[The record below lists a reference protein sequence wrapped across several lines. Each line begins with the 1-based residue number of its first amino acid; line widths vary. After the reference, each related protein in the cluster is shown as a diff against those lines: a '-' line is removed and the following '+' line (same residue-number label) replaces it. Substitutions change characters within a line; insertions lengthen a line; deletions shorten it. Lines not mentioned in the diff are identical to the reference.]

1 MKFDHTVKYNGEYYP
16 AGTEVPMPEENS
28 VAEEVAEEKPKQV
41 KNKSVK
47 E

>member
-16 AGTEVPMPEENS
+16 AGAEVPMPENKATANKTQKE
-28 VAEEVAEEKPKQV
+28 AARKPAQT
-41 KNKSVK
+41 NK

>member
-16 AGTEVPMPEENS
+16 AGTEVPVLEEKS
-28 VAEEVAEEKPKQV
+28 VAEEAVEEKTKQV
-41 KNKSVK
+41 KNKPVK